1 MTPVGKKIILLAL
14 ALFTVNILLYLPSL
28 GHDFLKDDFRLIVE
42 NPRIKE
48 FKSFLNS
55 ISGQF
60 FSFPDFPYLH
70 YWRPFSLF
78 TFFIDY
84 KLWGLN
90 PSGFHLSN
98 ILVNAFNAILIF
110 LIFYFISE
118 KILYSF
124 FISLLFSL
132 HPAHVE
138 AVSWVSGRTD
148 LLAAFFIFSAFLF
161 FVIFLKRKKVLF
173 YLLSTVCFVLGLLSK
188 ENAVLFPLAAAGLIF
203 LFNHMQK
210 KEKKVFFFILPLVV
224 IDILY
229 MALHN
234 KFTGV
239 QSVLQDFSFN
249 DFPLIFKTIGVY
261 TKIILTPFSPAP
273 YFSMQQFEQA
283 QISFYIYFLIALA
296 LLVWV
301 ILKRKEY
308 RYTLY
313 SLLFF
318 IFLLPVLDPA
328 IIPTNP
334 RIAFRFAYIPIVIAG
349 VFLMDTLQLLK
360 NKKVKTLFVAL
371 LMVMSGTWAVES
383 FHFQGYFKN
392 RVEHY
397 RQLVKHYPDD
407 SALLL
412 PLALQEAETGDYGK
426 ALERINHALEINQK
440 DRWGDI
446 SEPAGLLK
454 ANLMVISGNRAD
466 AGEGKTIAEKIGTE
480 TKEKGVKYFAFLVL
494 AKFYEKKQTFPFAL
508 ELLEKARNIGETSDL
523 FYRMTLVCAKMKN
536 YQKALSYLE
545 KAKSMN
551 PTLPRYNELKNVLL
565 NAQRRE
571 ITRD

>member
-1 MTPVGKKIILLAL
+1 MTPQVKKIILLAL
-14 ALFTVNILLYLPSL
+14 ALFTLNILLYLPSL

-48 FKSFLNS
+48 FKSFINS

-78 TFFIDY
+78 TFFFDY

-90 PSGFHLSN
+90 PFGFHLSN
-98 ILVNAFNAILIF
+98 ILLNAFNAILLF

-148 LLAAFFIFSAFLF
+148 LLAAFFIFSAALLF
-161 FVIFLKRKKVLF
+161 ILFLKKKKVLF
-173 YLLSTVCFVLGLLSK
+173 YLLSTVCFILGLLSK
-188 ENAVLFPLAAAGLIF
+188 ENAVLFPLAAVGLI
-203 LFNHMQK
+203 LIFNHIQK

-229 MALHN
+229 MVLHS

-261 TKIILTPFSPAP
+261 TKIILTPFFPAP

-283 QISFYIYFLIALA
+283 QLLFYIYLLIALA

-301 ILKRKEY
+301 ILKRNEY

-334 RIAFRFAYIPIVIAG
+334 WIAFRFAYIPVVLAG
-349 VFLMDTLQLLK
+349 VFLMDTLQFLK
-360 NKKVKTLFVAL
+360 NRRIKTLFIAL
-371 LMVMSGTWAVES
+371 LIVMSGIWAVES
-383 FHFQGYFKN
+383 FRFQGYFKN
-392 RVEHY
+392 RPRYY

-412 PLALQEAETGDYGK
+412 PLALQEAETGNHRQ
-426 ALERINHALEINQK
+426 ALDRINHALVVNQG
-440 DRWGDI
+440 DRWGDV

-454 ANLMVISGNRAD
+454 ANLMVISGNMAD
-466 AGEGKTIAEKIGTE
+466 AEEGRATAEKILLE
-480 TKEKGVKYFAFLVL
+480 TKEKGMKYFAFLVL
-494 AKFYEKKQTFPFAL
+494 AKFYEKKQVFPFAL

-523 FYRMTLVCAKMKN
+523 FYRITIICAKMKN
-536 YQKALSYLE
+536 YQKALLYLE
-545 KAKSMN
+545 KAKSLN